1 MIFDKVLTFDLAEKI
16 YNAIYGY
23 NSNFFK
29 YATVQ
34 DINAFDFK
42 IILSCTGGEKVI
54 SPVLAEIL
62 NTDFSDLSITQNEY
76 IAQIVLKYHAKRWDN
91 ILESLHKQYDVF
103 SRSKKQSVQT
113 VGNTSE
119 TVTNFDIY
127 ANESID
133 SQIKANDKENTINL
147 ESELNNNTVVTD
159 YNLHS
164 FDEAFRDF
172 IKSTKYNIIDIIIK
186 DIINFLCCDVYE

>member
-1 MIFDKVLTFDLAEKI
+1 MIFDDVLTFDLAEKI
-16 YNAIYGY
+16 YNAIYNY

-29 YATVQ
+29 YSTVS
-34 DINAFDFK
+34 DINAIDFK
-42 IILSCTGGEKVI
+42 ILLSCDGGIKTI
-54 SPVLAEIL
+54 SPVLAQIVK
-62 NTDFSDLSITQNEY
+62 TDFTDLSITKNEY
-76 IAQIVLKYHAKRWDN
+76 IAQIVLKYHVKRWDR

-127 ANESID
+127 ANESIN

-159 YNLHS
+159 YNLKS
-164 FDEAFRDF
+164 FDDAFKDF

-186 DIINFLCCDVYE
+186 DIISFLCCDVYE